1 MADLNGE
8 SRNKLDAKGRLSLPS
23 KWRGKLD
30 STLVVMV
37 EPTSEC
43 LYAFTSVAEYDA
55 WVESLFLSDGG
66 YHPNNKVHKALRRRV
81 KSRAEEV
88 VIDSAHRISVKS
100 EFRSMVGIEE
110 RDVVLIGNDGYI
122 EIWDAKRWD
131 DYSASTE
138 DDVMAYFE

>member
-8 SRNKLDAKGRLSLPS
+8 SRNKLDAKGRLSIPS

-30 STLVVMV
+30 DALIVMV
-37 EPTSEC
+37 EPTNEC
-43 LYAFTSVAEYDA
+43 LYLFTSVGEYDA
-55 WVESLFLSDGG
+55 WVASLFDVDGG
-66 YHPNNKVHKALRRRV
+66 YKPNNKMHKALRRRV

-88 VIDSAHRISVKS
+88 SIDSANRIIVKS
-100 EFRSMVGIEE
+100 EFRDMTGIAD
-110 RDVVLIGNDGYI
+110 RDVVLVGNDGYI

-131 DYSASTE
+131 DYESATE